1 MRVVR
6 KTVFD
11 AFVGQ
16 VKDVSEQVVGLCG
29 FEKDSP
35 VFRFIYDK
43 WVGAPRKLPC
53 PFRLQKRISVF
64 HHNVFCCLDMADR
77 LKEFL

>member
-43 WVGAPRKLPC
+43 
-53 PFRLQKRISVF
+53 
-64 HHNVFCCLDMADR
+64 
-77 LKEFL
+77 

>member
-6 KTVFD
+6 KAVFD

-29 FEKDSP
+29 F
-35 VFRFIYDK
+35 
-43 WVGAPRKLPC
+43 G
-53 PFRLQKRISVF
+53 KRQSGFSF
-64 HHNVFCCLDMADR
+64 HL
-77 LKEFL
+77 